1 MFSLYKNLAEQYK
14 VSIEGA
20 EYVYEWKSVDC
31 YHVPIKMKIRSFTN
45 LNILWRGG
53 IDFFLIR
60 IKNIIYLKCAHA
72 YSSGI
77 AYGNTYN
84 FKVKLFF
91 FKKEVILS
99 DN

>member
-1 MFSLYKNLAEQYK
+1 M
-14 VSIEGA
+14 EG
-20 EYVYEWKSVDC
+20 
-31 YHVPIKMKIRSFTN
+31 R
-45 LNILWRGG
+45 NI
-53 IDFFLIR
+53 FLIR

-84 FKVKLFF
+84 FKIKLFS
-91 FKKEVILS
+91 KKEVILS